1 MNLDKYAE
9 SYEIMND
16 YHLVTLTDGSKHI
29 LNNDPATSIRLRDYI
44 KEHYIKA
51 ELKELKVTE
60 ALAKATL
67 ETGMNRKARH
77 AIIEAVKTLETELIE
92 LKLNSL

>member
-9 SYEIMND
+9 SYEILKD
-16 YHLVTLTDGSKHI
+16 YHLVTLIDGSKHI
-29 LNNDPATSIRLRDYI
+29 LNNDPATSIRLKDYV
-44 KEHYIKA
+44 KEHFIKA
-51 ELKELKVTE
+51 ELRELKVTE
-60 ALAKATL
+60 ALAEATL